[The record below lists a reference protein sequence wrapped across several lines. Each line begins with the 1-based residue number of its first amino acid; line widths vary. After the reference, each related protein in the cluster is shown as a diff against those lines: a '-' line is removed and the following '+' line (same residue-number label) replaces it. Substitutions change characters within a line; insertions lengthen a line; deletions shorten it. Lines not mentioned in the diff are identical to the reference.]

1 MYAKMKSKHSSVFN
15 MASPIYIFSGFLD
28 SGKTSLILDTLS
40 DEGFMESDSRTLIL
54 SFEEG
59 EEEYDREFLKEHNA
73 FLVQMDDIEEL
84 TVEKAL
90 ELDTLY
96 HPTQVFVEYNGSQ
109 PLNNDVFLGIRDFWP
124 VVQILSTVDATTFSL
139 YVNNMRSMLFEQLRY
154 SDCVIVNRCT
164 EDTDAIMIRG
174 NIKAMNRAARIFYEG
189 EHGQPANLKGG
200 VLPFDINAEV
210 IDIKDDDY
218 GLWYM
223 DAIEDPSKYNEK
235 TIILRGQFD
244 QKLKGYESSFIMGRK
259 AMVCCDKDTSSC
271 SITVTGITLDGLEKD
286 QWLEVKGIL
295 RTVPVEEGG
304 ETLVLYAKEAR
315 YYNGPED
322 PYVYFN

>member
-1 MYAKMKSKHSSVFN
+1 
-15 MASPIYIFSGFLD
+15 MAAPIYIFSGFLD

-96 HPTQVFVEYNGSQ
+96 HPTQIFVEYNGSQ

-189 EHGQPANLKGG
+189 DHGEPANLKGG

-223 DAIEDPSKYNEK
+223 DAIEEPSKYNEK

-271 SITVTGITLDGLEKD
+271 GITVTGITLDGLEKD